1 MTLLS
6 SAILVLCKSVVS
18 RAAACVGWDGAA
30 VYTGAKIMQRF
41 YILSRALCYVGG
53 LSCGWTGTVACRHG
67 AAVTSG
73 PAGLGIRCFCLWHT
87 MILLLAYN
95 VFALGIQCFCA
106 WHTMSRCVSSD
117 GTGRVTWHLLVRLAC
132 AACCGG
138 LPASRL
144 AMCGDSRMAAVCR
157 EQVWNTYIYLLF
169 IHYCINFAP
178 RYRCRPWR
186 LSPVIIR

>member
-30 VYTGAKIMQRF
+30 VCTGAKIMQRF

-87 MILLLAYN
+87 MFLLLAYN

-117 GTGRVTWHLLVRLAC
+117 GTGRVTWHLLVRLAVADCGRPVWPC
-132 AACCGG
+132 AGMAVWLPCAGSRCGMRIFICYLSIIALILRPVAYG
-138 LPASRL
+138 GAW
-144 AMCGDSRMAAVCR
+144 RM
-157 EQVWNTYIYLLF
+157 
-169 IHYCINFAP
+169 P
-178 RYRCRPWR
+178 RVVMW
-186 LSPVIIR
+186 